1 MLILTLKQIAYNFK
15 MTALYNKQC
24 NVSFLGNVLMSYC
37 LLCIRGLLIRIKH
50 KAEITV
56 LAGK

>member
-1 MLILTLKQIAYNFK
+1 MLIRMLKQIAYNFK
-15 MTALYNKQC
+15 MTALYNQQR
-24 NVSFLGNVLMSYC
+24 NVSFLGNILMSYC